1 MIIYKVNRNMQYS
14 REQLQA
20 FNKYIDGENV
30 FITGPGG
37 SGKTELIRAIYAKS
51 KQNKENIQVCAL
63 TGCAA
68 LLLRCHAKTIHSWSG
83 IGFGNGC
90 IDTILS
96 KIKTNPYKLRAWL
109 EIKTLVIDEVS
120 MLSFKIFELLDV
132 IGRNLRNRLDTP
144 FGGIQVIFSG
154 DFYQLPPVG
163 TTGDIDTFRFCF
175 ESETWNECFPR
186 SCQIQLVKI
195 FRQTDDVYATMLTQI
210 REGKIKRKSLNLL
223 MTYVGREKPSEMV
236 IPQLYPVRHK
246 VVQINHR
253 KMAELPGE
261 ERSFCIKKQTH
272 HSPSRVSDEKV
283 DAELRH
289 MESTIM
295 CESVL
300 KLKQGAHVM
309 CVVNISVDDDNAICN
324 GSQGVVSSFSCTGLP
339 IVMFNNGLEITMNY
353 HTWESEHIAGVGISQ
368 IPLILAWAITI
379 HKSQGSTMDCAEIDV
394 GSGIFECGQ
403 TYVALSRIKSLDG
416 LYLTSF
422 DVSRIKINKK
432 VQQFYSKY

>member
-1 MIIYKVNRNMQYS
+1 MQLS
-14 REQLQA
+14 HEQIQA

-37 SGKTELIRAIYAKS
+37 SGKTELIRAIYKRS
-51 KQNKENIQVCAL
+51 MREKENIQVCAL

-68 LLLRCHAKTIHSWSG
+68 LLLQCHAKTVHSWSG
-83 IGFGNGC
+83 IGFGNGG

-96 KIKTNPYKLRAWL
+96 KIRANSYKLRAWL

-120 MLSFKIFELLDV
+120 MMSLKIFELLDV
-132 IGRNLRNRLDTP
+132 IGRNLRNRLDVP

-163 TTGDIDTFRFCF
+163 TIGDVDTFRFCF
-175 ESETWNECFPR
+175 ESETWNECFHR

-195 FRQTDDVYATMLTQI
+195 FRQSDNVYATMLTQI
-210 REGKIKRKSLNLL
+210 REGKITRKSLNLL
-223 MTYVGREKPSEMV
+223 MTYVGREKPPEMV

-246 VVQINHR
+246 VVQINNL
-253 KMAELPGE
+253 KMAELSGE
-261 ERSFCIKKQTH
+261 EHSFCMKKHAHAHTH
-272 HSPSRVSDEKV
+272 VSTEKV
-283 DAELRH
+283 TAELNH
-289 MESTIM
+289 LESTIM
-295 CESVL
+295 CEPIL

-309 CVVNISVDDDNAICN
+309 CVANLLVDDTHAICN
-324 GSQGVVSSFSCTGLP
+324 GSQGVVTSFSFTGLP
-339 IVMFNNGLEITMNY
+339 VVKFNNGVEITMNS
-353 HTWESEHIAGVGISQ
+353 HMWESEHIAGVWISQ

-403 TYVALSRIKSLDG
+403 TYVALSRVKSLHG

>member
-1 MIIYKVNRNMQYS
+1 MQYS
-14 REQLQA
+14 HEQKQA
-20 FNKYIDGENV
+20 FNKYIEGENV

-37 SGKTELIRAIYAKS
+37 SGKTELIRAIYEKS
-51 KQNKENIQVCAL
+51 TRDRENIQVCAL

-83 IGFGNGC
+83 IGLGNGC

-96 KIKTNPYKLRAWL
+96 KIRANPYKLRSWL

-120 MLSFKIFELLDV
+120 MLSLKIFDLLDV
-132 IGRNLRNRLDTP
+132 IGRNLRNRLDVP

-163 TTGDIDTFRFCF
+163 TMGDMDTFRFCF
-175 ESETWNECFPR
+175 ESETWNECFPRSR

-210 REGKIKRKSLNLL
+210 REGKIKRKSLHLL
-223 MTYVGREKPSEMV
+223 MTYVGREKPADMV

-253 KMAELPGE
+253 KMSELPGE
-261 ERSFCIKKQTH
+261 ERSFCLKKQASH
-272 HSPSRVSDEKV
+272 GVNEKV
-283 DAELRH
+283 EAELRH

-309 CVVNISVDDDNAICN
+309 CVVNLSVEDDEHAICN
-324 GSQGVVSSFSCTGLP
+324 GSQGVVTAFSFTGLP
-339 IVMFNNGLEITMNY
+339 IVRFNNGLELTMNY
-353 HTWESEHIAGVGISQ
+353 HLWESEHMQGVGISQ

-379 HKSQGSTMDCAEIDV
+379 HKSQGSTMDRAEIDV

-432 VQQFYSKY
+432 VQQFYSN

>member
-1 MIIYKVNRNMQYS
+1 MQYS
-14 REQLQA
+14 QEQLHA

-37 SGKTELIRAIYAKS
+37 SGKTELIRAIYERS
-51 KQNKENIQVCAL
+51 TREKENIQVCAL

-68 LLLRCHAKTIHSWSG
+68 LLLRCQAKTIHSWGG
-83 IGFGNGC
+83 IGLGNGN

-96 KIKTNPYKLRAWL
+96 KIKANPYKLRAWL

-120 MLSFKIFELLDV
+120 MMSLKIFELLDV
-132 IGRNLRNRLDTP
+132 IGRNLRNRLDAP

-163 TTGDIDTFRFCF
+163 TLGDMDTFRFCF

-186 SCQIQLVKI
+186 SRSCQIHLVKI
-195 FRQTDDVYATMLTQI
+195 FRQTDQVYSTMLTQI
-210 REGKIKRKSLNLL
+210 REGKIKRRSLDLL
-223 MTYVGREKPSEMV
+223 MTYVGREKPVDMV

-246 VVQINHR
+246 VIQINHR
-253 KMAELPGE
+253 KMSELPGE
-261 ERSFCIKKQTH
+261 EHSFCIKKQSYNVPPH
-272 HSPSRVSDEKV
+272 FSNERVEN
-283 DAELRH
+283 ELQH
-289 MESTIM
+289 MESTVM
-295 CESVL
+295 CEPVL

-309 CVVNISVDDDNAICN
+309 CVVNISIDDDHAICN
-324 GSQGVVSSFSCTGLP
+324 GSQGVVSSFSFTGLP
-339 IVMFNNGLEITMNY
+339 VVKFNNGVEITMNY
-353 HTWESEHIAGVGISQ
+353 HTWESEHISGVGISQ

-403 TYVALSRIKSLDG
+403 TYVALSRVKSLDG